1 MAKSSE
7 QTSLVSDVFGLQN
20 VKEILQLVYPDLLQP
35 ATRQLGS
42 NLKTIFEY
50 LSIPLLRMKFA
61 VAETKL
67 QYKRRLQVLIA
78 EMDKIPLE
86 KQCAIPSSIAAPALD
101 QLSIES
107 DEDISSLFV
116 KLLLSSSSTDTIGL
130 VHPSFVGC
138 IRNLSSDEAK
148 VLKYLNEQRTI
159 PFIKIRLQFNETEGL
174 EKSPVLTGMETL
186 PDLQFPQNIP
196 MYVDNL
202 VGLGIIAKGEGA
214 LSDVVKWY
222 DPLFKMY
229 AGTKERIQAE
239 GHTDGKHYPVGF
251 QLGFYNITSYGRLF
265 LEACMK
271 KSD

>member
-1 MAKSSE
+1 MAKSSD
-7 QTSLVSDVFGLQN
+7 QTPLVSDVFGLQN
-20 VKEILQLVYPDLLQP
+20 VKEILRLVYPDLLQP

-78 EMDKIPLE
+78 EMDKIPSE

-107 DEDISSLFV
+107 DEDISSLFI
-116 KLLLSSSSTDTIGL
+116 KLLLS
-130 VHPSFVGC
+130 F
-138 IRNLSSDEAK
+138 RNLSSDEAK
-148 VLKYLNEQRTI
+148 LLKYLNEQRTV
-159 PFIKIRLQFNETEGL
+159 PFVKIRLQFNETEGL
-174 EKSPVLTGMETL
+174 EKSPILTGMETL
-186 PDLQFPQNIP
+186 PDLQFSQNIP
-196 MYVDNL
+196 MYLDNL